1 MKLTQR
7 QIYSAA
13 SLTNLIHIVVTGD
26 TSQNPAGSSYAIP
39 LEYVVDLVPS
49 SGGGTFS
56 GGTVSGATIFANG
69 LSATTI
75 SATTYQNLPSSTF
88 SGGTVSGPTIF
99 ANGLTATTISATTII
114 GANISDALIS
124 VFDGLIANNTSSAT
138 TLVLNYGVNVIQ
150 TATTTNFAAKL
161 PQPVTGKKV
170 TVVNK
175 TTTNVF
181 LYPSNAGGQIN
192 NYVIN
197 APAIIPPDGKAY
209 DFTCI
214 ENPLPGAW
222 TWTPP
227 AINQF
232 DSGEISVTTSG
243 TNQVIMAVDST
254 ANLVTSA
261 PSYES
266 FASYDSINSVS
277 PVSSNGVIYYT
288 NTNALS
294 FKPSGPNWNGV
305 TRIKVYTNISS
316 NITGSTP
323 QFRLSVSYNTN
334 QYDQADNSF
343 LNASDGGAGS
353 GIGINLTS
361 AVPGTVPPAGLTAN
375 VGDAGTLYGIFEAG
389 VDFTPTINSS
399 IVGDA
404 FLGSGTFVF
413 GMTTYNTFDY
423 QSVWVCGN
431 LLPYTIGNV
440 KFRYFLEYN

>member
-13 SLTNLIHIVVTGD
+13 SLTNLIHVVVTGD
-26 TSQNPAGSSYAIP
+26 TSQNAAGSSYAIP
-39 LEYVVDLVPS
+39 LKYVVDLVPS
-49 SGGGTFS
+49 SGSGTFS
-56 GGTVSGATIFANG
+56 GGTVSGATTFTNG
-69 LSATTI
+69 LTANIISATTI
-75 SATTYQNLPSSTF
+75 SATT
-88 SGGTVSGPTIF
+88 IF
-99 ANGLTATTISATTII
+99 
-114 GANISDALIS
+114 GANISDAKYS
-124 VFDGLIANNTSSAT
+124 VFDGLVANNTTSAT

-161 PQPVTGKKV
+161 PQPITGKKV

-254 ANLVTSA
+254 VKLVTSA

-343 LNASDGGAGS
+343 LNASNSGAGS

-375 VGDAGTLYGIFEAG
+375 VGDDGTLYGIFEAG

-404 FLGSGTFVF
+404 FLGAGTYTF
-413 GMTTYNTFDY
+413 GMTTYNTWDY

-431 LLPYTIGNV
+431 LLPYIIGNV